1 MPISGQG
8 QHGVIAAFH
17 AWSEEVLGRMG
28 IADLHFWIGFGQI
41 VGIDL
46 VLSGDN
52 AVVIALAS
60 RGLPSKHRRVA
71 VLLGAGAA
79 VLLRVGFAFV
89 VFELLS
95 LPYLRL
101 IGGAMLLWVAIHLGR
116 PQPKATAAENAAP
129 ASLWDA
135 VRTIVLADLLM
146 SIDNVVAI
154 AGAARG
160 SLLLLILGLG
170 ISIPLVIYGSA
181 LMLRLIDRFAWIV
194 ALGIALIGW
203 VAGDMI
209 AAEPALSDFF
219 EGHVPSYHY
228 LLPLAGIALALA
240 SYRIQ
245 ARMKR

>member
-1 MPISGQG
+1 
-8 QHGVIAAFH
+8 
-17 AWSEEVLGRMG
+17 MG
-28 IADLHFWIGFGQI
+28 FADLHFWIGFGQI

-60 RGLPSKHRRVA
+60 RGLPRRHRR
-71 VLLGAGAA
+71 LTIILGAGAA

-95 LPYLRL
+95 LPYLRF
-101 IGGAMLLWVAIHLGR
+101 IGGVLLLWIAIHLGR
-116 PQPKATAAENAAP
+116 PHQIATGADTPAP
-129 ASLWDA
+129 ASLWA
-135 VRTIVLADLLM
+135 AIRTIVIADLLM

-154 AGAARG
+154 AGAAHG
-160 SLLLLILGLG
+160 NLLLLILGLG

-194 ALGIALIGW
+194 ALGVALIGW

-209 AAEPALSDFF
+209 AAEPALTGFL
-219 EGHVPSYHY
+219 EGGVPAYHY
-228 LLPLAGIALALA
+228 VLPAAGIALALA
-240 SYRIQ
+240 SYWIQ
-245 ARMKR
+245 ARTRK